1 MTFVSP
7 ISIFFFIPRN
17 NFAPQTEKR
26 KSFNSHFLSVL
37 LPVNVDRFV
46 LSNFPLSSVCVC
58 VCARSLAYPA
68 LRLPSGSDAPSEIF
82 QTPVFFLFFFFYFVL
97 PPRPASPQP
106 CQVQCGNDKH
116 PLYPSSEVPA
126 ALSHRRG
133 SHIFKLSAAP
143 SPGRINLESH
153 KANVSS
159 GHVNE
164 ARCARRLGEKGR
176 SRGRTKREAS

>member
-1 MTFVSP
+1 M
-7 ISIFFFIPRN
+7 
-17 NFAPQTEKR
+17 
-26 KSFNSHFLSVL
+26 
-37 LPVNVDRFV
+37 
-46 LSNFPLSSVCVC
+46 CVR
-58 VCARSLAYPA
+58 ARSLAYPA
-68 LRLPSGSDAPSEIF
+68 FRLPSGSDVPSEIF
-82 QTPVFFLFFFFYFVL
+82 QTPVFFYFVL

-143 SPGRINLESH
+143 SPGRINLELH

-164 ARCARRLGEKGR
+164 ARCTRRLGEKGR
-176 SRGRTKREAS
+176 SRGRTKREASWQKVGMRSRQSDRQTDRQKHPLLLRTHTCKACFEYL